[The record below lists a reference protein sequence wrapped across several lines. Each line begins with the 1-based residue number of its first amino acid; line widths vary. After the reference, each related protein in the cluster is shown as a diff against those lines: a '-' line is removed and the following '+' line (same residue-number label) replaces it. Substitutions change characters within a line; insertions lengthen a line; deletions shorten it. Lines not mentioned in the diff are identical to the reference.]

1 MDAEHVLEVAKDRGG
16 ARVIEAFLSSDASGK
31 LKRRLV
37 MKYVWKLHSKLAL
50 DYNVLN
56 YLFLICY
63 CGELVG
69 KNNNKWALL

>member
-50 DYNVLN
+50 D
-56 YLFLICY
+56 
-63 CGELVG
+63 
-69 KNNNKWALL
+69 